1 MNVIEEVQMNQ
12 RLDDEIDFLGL
23 AQVVWRGKWY
33 IGGVT
38 FVAALLA
45 VFVML
50 LIPNQ
55 YTAQALLAPR
65 DDQSGGGL
73 AGLASQYG
81 GLASLAGISIPSGS
95 NDKVDL
101 GIQVLKSRKFIT
113 GFIERHDIL
122 VPLLAAEKWDRESD
136 QLIIDEDDYDTSEN
150 KWVRS
155 VRPPKKTI
163 PSLLEAYEEFMERLQ
178 VVRDKKDGFVTVSF
192 THHSPSLASQWVE
205 WLVADVNS
213 IVMRQDVLEAEQAI
227 EYLNKQVAETS
238 LAEMRTVFFRLI
250 EEQMKTVLL
259 AEVSKEYVLKTVD
272 PAVAPEKKTS
282 PRRTLIVLLSATLAF
297 SISVIVALIL
307 SSYLGN
313 RRA

>member
-155 VRPPKKTI
+155 VRPQKRP
-163 PSLLEAYEEFMERLQ
+163 
-178 VVRDKKDGFVTVSF
+178 
-192 THHSPSLASQWVE
+192 HHP
-205 WLVADVNS
+205 
-213 IVMRQDVLEAEQAI
+213 
-227 EYLNKQVAETS
+227 
-238 LAEMRTVFFRLI
+238 
-250 EEQMKTVLL
+250 
-259 AEVSKEYVLKTVD
+259 
-272 PAVAPEKKTS
+272 
-282 PRRTLIVLLSATLAF
+282 
-297 SISVIVALIL
+297 
-307 SSYLGN
+307 
-313 RRA
+313 